1 MSEHYRQPITVFG
14 LILPVVL
21 MLILIVG
28 VLSYTSSVKDDYVA
42 KKKKY
47 DMSQTSKRQVA
58 VLRNQV
64 REHKP
69 KMAAWDNMLRS
80 ETRGSFLEHWKRASE
95 GFTGKE
101 LTKSSRSWI
110 NYSEGIGK
118 GISQP
123 SSQVVMSFVGT
134 YRAMQSALM
143 KLETTLPT
151 MQLDSLDMTQDI
163 NGRGVNFTTKY
174 TVWTR
179 K

>member
-14 LILPVVL
+14 LILPIVV
-21 MLILIVG
+21 MLILVAG
-28 VLSYTSSVKDDYVA
+28 VLSYTSSVKVDYTA

-47 DMSQTSKRQVA
+47 DLSQTAKRKVA
-58 VLRNQV
+58 ALRNEV

-69 KMAAWDNMLRS
+69 KMAAWDDMLRH
-80 ETRGSFLEHWKRASE
+80 ETRGSFLEHWKRAAE
-95 GFTGKE
+95 DFTGKE

-134 YRAMQSALM
+134 FRAMQSALM

-151 MQLDSLDMTQDI
+151 MQLDSLDMTQDG
-163 NGRGVNFTTKY
+163 NGRGVKFTTKY